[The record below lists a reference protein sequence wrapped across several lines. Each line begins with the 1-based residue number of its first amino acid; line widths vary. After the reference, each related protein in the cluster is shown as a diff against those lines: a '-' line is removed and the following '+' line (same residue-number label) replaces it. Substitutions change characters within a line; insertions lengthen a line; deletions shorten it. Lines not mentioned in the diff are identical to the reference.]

1 MSEIA
6 DAIQQKCLAFSDRII
21 KLRSA
26 LPLATVGTQERLLT
40 RYTVMATW
48 TINNI
53 HQYMVIVRNLLRSSF
68 IAAKS

>member
-40 RYTVMATW
+40 RYIVMATW

-53 HQYMVIVRNLLRSSF
+53 HQYIAIARNLLRFSF